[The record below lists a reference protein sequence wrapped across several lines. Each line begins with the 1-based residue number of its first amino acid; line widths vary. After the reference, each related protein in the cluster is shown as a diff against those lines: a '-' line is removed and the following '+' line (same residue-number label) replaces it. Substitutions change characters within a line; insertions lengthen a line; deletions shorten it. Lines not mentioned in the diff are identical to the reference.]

1 MALSFQL
8 KQKGPNAAHGKA
20 RLTKEELAEERVQ
33 LVLPA
38 INEPLITPA
47 ELRFNLMEQVHDKKA
62 DNEDEGLRRLLRGYE
77 NAPLAIWV
85 SWCHPLTRLLLL
97 TSTSSEGYSF
107 GISGPSS
114 CLE

>member
-47 ELRFNLMEQVHDKKA
+47 ELRFNLTQATSERVRECPPRHMGELVPSIDTTVTTDIHII
-62 DNEDEGLRRLLRGYE
+62 RRIFFRHFRTLILPGMSFSRGR
-77 NAPLAIWV
+77 
-85 SWCHPLTRLLLL
+85 T
-97 TSTSSEGYSF
+97 T
-107 GISGPSS
+107 
-114 CLE
+114 